1 MLVGPLKIF
10 YYCTVYEKFDKKW
23 HEKSKLEIVKTR
35 NKSEE
40 QIVSKDLVKSIISF
54 WSSQGYSQCF
64 VFKIAMKLDG
74 IKWLMARKVKK
85 LSTSS
90 KLPGTIKKFDG
101 IRL

>member
-1 MLVGPLKIF
+1 MSVGTLKIF
-10 YYCTVYEKFDKKW
+10 YHCTMYEKFDKKW
-23 HEKSKLEIVKTR
+23 HENSKLEIAKTW

-40 QIVSKDLVKSIISF
+40 QRVSKDLVKSIISF

-85 LSTSS
+85 LSTNTNSRE
-90 KLPGTIKKFDG
+90 L
-101 IRL
+101 